1 MYERDFITTALILV
15 VGGKVI
21 EALEIV
27 DSGIE
32 STGRGEQYNSYLFD
46 FDVIRAIAYAK
57 QGLMADA
64 ETIFGQ
70 AMQDKVGI
78 VDYNVYVDDSEDVIE
93 TKAEISWKKDE
104 LYIAAAAYHTAHN
117 NLDKAVAAA
126 NEAHTLIK
134 PWPVPLCHM
143 EYAKVAKALADK
155 GVAIAAT
162 KCPPPPQP

>member
-1 MYERDFITTALILV
+1 MFPN
-15 VGGKVI
+15 
-21 EALEIV
+21 
-27 DSGIE
+27 
-32 STGRGEQYNSYLFD
+32 STGITLNNKTKSSSGTKSYLFD

-70 AMQDKVGI
+70 AMQDKVGM
-78 VDYNVYVDDSEDVIE
+78 VDYNMYVDDSEDVIE
-93 TKAEISWKKDE
+93 TKAENSWKKDE
-104 LYIAAAAYHTAHN
+104 LYIALYHIAAAAYHTAHN